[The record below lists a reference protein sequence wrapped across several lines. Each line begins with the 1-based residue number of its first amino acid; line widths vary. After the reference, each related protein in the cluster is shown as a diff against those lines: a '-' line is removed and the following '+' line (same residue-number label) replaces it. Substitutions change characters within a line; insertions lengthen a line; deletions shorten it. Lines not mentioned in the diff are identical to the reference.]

1 MKPPALFAY
10 SKKANQKISCVSTQ
24 ALCCALIRRVRE
36 SPPRYLSIALTSAR
50 RRFPNRRPRTQI
62 DFRNTLIVF
71 TSNLGAD
78 ILVGNNTFHPYREEP
93 NGDIAPEVRNA
104 VMDVVNN
111 NYAPEFLNRIDEFII
126 FKRLSTTALR
136 DIVDI
141 RLRELQI
148 RLDDRRITLSVDD
161 SVREWLAERG
171 YDPRFGA
178 RPLNRLISK
187 EIGNR
192 MADKIIR
199 GELKMGDTAIVKVNE
214 AKDGLE
220 ISV

>member
-1 MKPPALFAY
+1 
-10 SKKANQKISCVSTQ
+10 
-24 ALCCALIRRVRE
+24 
-36 SPPRYLSIALTSAR
+36 
-50 RRFPNRRPRTQI
+50 
-62 DFRNTLIVF
+62 
-71 TSNLGAD
+71 
-78 ILVGNNTFHPYREEP
+78 
-93 NGDIAPEVRNA
+93 
-104 VMDVVNN
+104 
-111 NYAPEFLNRIDEFII
+111 
-126 FKRLSTTALR
+126 
-136 DIVDI
+136 VDI